1 MTSSGKVCASSHWE
15 TKGAISASA
24 NSRTALRSWICSG
37 VYSKSTA
44 APFMFA
50 KSDDLFLRGVPADGA
65 LLAVAFHRH
74 AAGDGDAEAD
84 FKRAVGLRGAA
95 DGIDEVLHVR
105 LGIAARD
112 AGHFIAVFAVDLLGV
127 ILEGL
132 RGVGDGAVIAEDVF
146 GDAELIVA
154 EAGVPGVEQLLFML
168 HADVHGIGH
177 FAAVLPEVDAADHG
191 DGAGNLEIQY
201 LVPDGKLVAHVLVDV
216 AAGVVPEEAPV
227 DVAVGVEID
236 RFGVAEEAL
245 PDDVFG
251 RHVGIDGARPLGFAV
266 RCIAVHVGVDGGDL
280 AHEFRR
286 IELDGVGNGAGG
298 GPLMADLDGML
309 AGVLQESGAHA
320 FGVVDGERHGL
331 FLVDVLATGDGGGEV
346 LRVEMLRGGDEDRVD
361 IVVVE
366 QAAIVEVGLGV
377 GGDLFDVFQTA
388 RIDVGGADAFDVL
401 ASERLLEDFAAAGAG
416 TDDAEADTLVR
427 AEGIAGGQRAG
438 ETGSDAADEITAR
451 LHGNRTPWT

>member
-50 KSDDLFLRGVPADGA
+50 KSDDLFLRGIPADGA

-112 AGHFIAVFAVDLLGV
+112 TGHVIAVFAVDLLGVILEGLRGVGDGAVIAADGIDEALQVRLGIGARDTGNVIAVFAVDLLGV

-216 AAGVVPEEAPV
+216 AAG
-227 DVAVGVEID
+227 
-236 RFGVAEEAL
+236 
-245 PDDVFG
+245 
-251 RHVGIDGARPLGFAV
+251 
-266 RCIAVHVGVDGGDL
+266 
-280 AHEFRR
+280 
-286 IELDGVGNGAGG
+286 
-298 GPLMADLDGML
+298 
-309 AGVLQESGAHA
+309 
-320 FGVVDGERHGL
+320 
-331 FLVDVLATGDGGGEV
+331 
-346 LRVEMLRGGDEDRVD
+346 
-361 IVVVE
+361 
-366 QAAIVEVGLGV
+366 
-377 GGDLFDVFQTA
+377 
-388 RIDVGGADAFDVL
+388 
-401 ASERLLEDFAAAGAG
+401 
-416 TDDAEADTLVR
+416 
-427 AEGIAGGQRAG
+427 
-438 ETGSDAADEITAR
+438 
-451 LHGNRTPWT
+451 